1 MLFTGTDEGDV
12 ERVANAAAHGFA
24 GDPIADVEMLGPAPQ
39 PLARLRGRHRW
50 HLMPKSSNAA
60 RLREAVLRALDATE
74 AKGLPRTVSVAPD
87 VDPVDVL

>member
-1 MLFTGTDEGDV
+1 ML
-12 ERVANAAAHGFA
+12 
-24 GDPIADVEMLGPAPQ
+24 
-39 PLARLRGRHRW
+39 
-50 HLMPKSSNAA
+50 KSSNAA